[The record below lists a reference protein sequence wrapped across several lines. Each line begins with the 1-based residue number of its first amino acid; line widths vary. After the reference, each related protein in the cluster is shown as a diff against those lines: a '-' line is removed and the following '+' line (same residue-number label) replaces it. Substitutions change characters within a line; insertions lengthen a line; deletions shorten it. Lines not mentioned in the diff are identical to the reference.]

1 MTPGMKTMVTHEEI
15 DEARKVLDLPERAT
29 MGEIKSSYRRLLRKW
44 HPDRCM
50 EQDDRCAE
58 MTKRIVAAYETVMAY
73 CRHYRYSFTVEEFS
87 RIASDDDWWMR
98 RFGTDPLWGDLKK
111 RK

>member
-1 MTPGMKTMVTHEEI
+1 
-15 DEARKVLDLPERAT
+15 
-29 MGEIKSSYRRLLRKW
+29 
-44 HPDRCM
+44 M

>member
-1 MTPGMKTMVTHEEI
+1 
-15 DEARKVLDLPERAT
+15 
-29 MGEIKSSYRRLLRKW
+29 
-44 HPDRCM
+44 
-50 EQDDRCAE
+50 